1 MALELASGA
10 RETCTASGNDFTL
23 TGATSGAIDW
33 LAAITKTALTV
44 DGSTVYAYAFESA
57 DPSTYEVMEMTY
69 NSASNKLVRVSTN
82 HGSNGASAVTF
93 DTNTSAVIIYRV
105 LTEFDITPRDIRR
118 LQKVR
123 KTTSDLGTLTTD
135 HATTTYVAGHT
146 TSVTVIPSESGSVLD
161 VDFFGR
167 YRTEANASSS
177 SSRSNLR
184 LYYKNSAGT
193 WTGFGDAMLV
203 GEFSDAASD
212 ANAGFDGVFYHSVEL
227 DDTQQNASGNWE
239 VKIYVAIQDADTN
252 VTLVSGNFKCVEE
265 KY

>member
-10 RETCTASGNDFTL
+10 RETCTVSGNDFTL
-23 TGATSGAIDW
+23 TGATTGAISF
-33 LAAITKTALTV
+33 LAGITKTALTV

-57 DPSTYEVMEMTY
+57 NPDTYEVMEMTY
-69 NSASNKLVRVSTN
+69 NSASNKLVRVDTV
-82 HGSNGASAVTF
+82 HGSNGTSAETF
-93 DTNTSAVIIYRV
+93 DTATDAVVIYRA

-146 TSVTVIPSESGSVLD
+146 TSVTVTPKEASSTLEVE
-161 VDFFGR
+161 FFGK
-167 YRTEANASSS
+167 YRTEANAPSS
-177 SSRSNLR
+177 SSRGNLR
-184 LYYKNSAGT
+184 LYYKNSSGT
-193 WTGFGDAMLV
+193 WTAIGDALLI

-212 ANAGFDGVFYHSVEL
+212 ENSGLDGSFYYSVEL

-239 VKIYVAIQDADTN
+239 FKIYLARQDSDTN
-252 VTLVSGNFKCVEE
+252 ITLSSGNFKCVEE